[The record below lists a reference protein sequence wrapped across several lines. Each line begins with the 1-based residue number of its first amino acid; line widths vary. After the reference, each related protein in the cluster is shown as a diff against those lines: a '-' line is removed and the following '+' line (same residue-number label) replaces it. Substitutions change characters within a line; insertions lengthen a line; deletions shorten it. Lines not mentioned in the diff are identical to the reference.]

1 MQQAGLLHAP
11 TVSCTERRIAG
22 TEHWTQHATKKC
34 FFFFMYWAEFC
45 VHQQGVRTR
54 NDNDFGICTS
64 NGEISGLAR
73 HQKDSIIQCN
83 AHDFILRNRVS
94 AACKGVHSD
103 CIFPKKGFQHEMIT
117 GTTLDTAKTF
127 I

>member
-11 TVSCTERRIAG
+11 TVFCTERRIAG

-34 FFFFMYWAEFC
+34 FFFFMSSAFINKESA
-45 VHQQGVRTR
+45 H

-83 AHDFILRNRVS
+83 AHDFVLGYQQHARVS
-94 AACKGVHSD
+94 IQIAFS
-103 CIFPKKGFQHEMIT
+103 PKRFS
-117 GTTLDTAKTF
+117 A
-127 I
+127 

>member
-1 MQQAGLLHAP
+1 MQQKN
-11 TVSCTERRIAG
+11 VFSSSCIGQSSAFTNKESA
-22 TEHWTQHATKKC
+22 H
-34 FFFFMYWAEFC
+34 
-45 VHQQGVRTR
+45 